1 MKKLKE
7 SQKIWIRGIPG
18 KKYKILSILKNLGGI
33 SYDWYE
39 GEDKDFIF
47 YITPNGY
54 IDCVVDNSKTGAIVK
69 DNYKEYI
76 IPENTFLRKEQ
87 KIWIKS
93 SSTRGKEVIDKLLSL
108 GATNPYNFNANAK
121 DCTLFIA
128 PDGTIEWTEEGSSI
142 DILIKDNYKEYK
154 LPNILNKKP

>member
-47 YITPNGY
+47 YITPTGY
-54 IDCVVDNSKTGAIVK
+54 IDCVTDTSETGAIVK
-69 DNYKEYI
+69 DNYKEYKI
-76 IPENTFLRKEQ
+76 KEDTFLKKEQ
-87 KIWIKS
+87 KIWIKGS
-93 SSTRGKEVIDKLLSL
+93 VTREKEIIDKFLSL
-108 GATNPYNFNANAK
+108 GATNPYNYNAK
-121 DCTLFIA
+121 KGIFFIA

-142 DILIKDNYKEYK
+142 DILIKDNYEEYK